1 MLAEVEVS
9 VVISPLVPR
18 KCVLAVVPNVVPVSV
33 VMFAEVLAILSNVT
47 LVDLSVVI
55 VAEVPVRVVTVPD
68 VALRLEIAA
77 EVADKLLMTTVPV
90 SVP

>member
-1 MLAEVEVS
+1 
-9 VVISPLVPR
+9 
-18 KCVLAVVPNVVPVSV
+18 
-33 VMFAEVLAILSNVT
+33 MFAEVLAILSNVT
-47 LVDLSVVI
+47 LVALSVVI

-77 EVADKLLMTTVPV
+77 EVADKLLITTVPV